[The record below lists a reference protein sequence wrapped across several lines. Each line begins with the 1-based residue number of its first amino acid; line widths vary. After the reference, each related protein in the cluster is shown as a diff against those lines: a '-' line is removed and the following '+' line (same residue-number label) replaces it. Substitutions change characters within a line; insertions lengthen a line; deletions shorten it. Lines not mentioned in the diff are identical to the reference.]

1 MTQYND
7 IQHNNIQYKRDI
19 QYNDTVMLSVGY
31 AQCHLF
37 MLSALYAACQKQA
50 LKAEPFMLNVVMP
63 SVIVLKFI
71 APY

>member
-1 MTQYND
+1 
-7 IQHNNIQYKRDI
+7 
-19 QYNDTVMLSVGY
+19 MLSVGY